1 MVDYESL
8 QQAEKTI
15 LLRRIIRKTAEYFF
29 DQSVVL
35 KNDEMWK
42 YSERIMIKVD
52 FLVVKLDE
60 KSSGLMST
68 KQAFDV
74 VLTVLVENDID

>member
-15 LLRRIIRKTAEYFF
+15 LLGRIIRKTAEYFF

-42 YSERIMIKVD
+42 YSERIMIKNR
-52 FLVVKLDE
+52 FSCGE
-60 KSSGLMST
+60 
-68 KQAFDV
+68 
-74 VLTVLVENDID
+74 IR